1 MFGFFDKAVAYF
13 RKEHDGYYIID
24 EERRMIRM
32 CLQGNGRTY
41 QIVCSVGELDTVNMT
56 IAQLLKIPED
66 KMEPACVLANLV
78 NRRTIATFTIDK
90 EGDLMVTLSLPGKC
104 FKINK
109 KALCCA
115 YLRAF
120 KEAIICHLAFYQL
133 ISAGITPEEAYSYI
147 QFEGNDKSEEFKTPY
162 ERLSPL

>member
-1 MFGFFDKAVAYF
+1 LFGLFDKAVAYF

-32 CLQGNGRTY
+32 YLQGDGRTY

-78 NRRTIATFTIDK
+78 NMRTIATFTIDQ
-90 EGDLMVTLSLPGKC
+90 EGDLMATSSLPGKC
-104 FKINK
+104 FKINT
-109 KALCCA
+109 KALRCV

-120 KEAIICHLAFYQL
+120 KEAITCHPAFYQL
-133 ISAGITPEEAYSYI
+133 INAGITPEEAYSCI
-147 QFEGNDKSEEFKTPY
+147 QFEGNDRLEEFKIPY
-162 ERLSPL
+162 ERLSPI